1 MSGPVGRPAAAEPF
15 RHVYRVRFDE
25 AGVDGLIRASTLL
38 RYVQDVA
45 WVHSERLGFDR
56 AWYAE
61 RGIAWLVR
69 AAEVALLGRIPMGE
83 SIELTTQVIGH
94 RKVWAR
100 RRSEAFMDGDPVGWI
115 HTDWVLVDRRG
126 ALARIPPEI
135 DAAFPNAV
143 ADFPIG
149 RVDLP
154 LASAAGAGRAG
165 DPGAP
170 AERAFRVRPH
180 ELDPNGHVNN
190 AAYVDWLEESIPEAP
205 ATTRLPRRYRLEFA
219 ASAGPDEELVASTW
233 PDGRSWNHRLR
244 TVTDAELLRA
254 RLEA

>member
-1 MSGPVGRPAAAEPF
+1 VSEPAGLRSTTGTPRPY

-25 AGVDGLIRASTLL
+25 AGVDGLLRASTLL

-56 AWYAE
+56 AWYEE

-69 AAEVALLGRIPMGE
+69 AAEVAVLGRIPMGA
-83 SIELTTQVIGH
+83 SLELTTDVVGH

-100 RRSEAFMDGDPVGWI
+100 RRSEAYLDGQLVGWI

-135 DAAFPNAV
+135 GAAFPNPV

-149 RVDLP
+149 RVDLGDRDGD
-154 LASAAGAGRAG
+154 GAT
-165 DPGAP
+165 
-170 AERAFRVRPH
+170 ERSFRVRAH

-190 AAYVDWLEESIPEAP
+190 AAYVDWLEESIPDEDA
-205 ATTRLPRRYRLEFA
+205 ARCLPRRYRLEYA
-219 ASAGPDEELVASTW
+219 AAAGPDGELAASTW
-233 PDGRSWNHRLR
+233 PDGPSWNHRLR
-244 TVTDAELLRA
+244 APGGAELLRA
-254 RLEA
+254 RLEP

>member
-1 MSGPVGRPAAAEPF
+1 MSGPAGVGPAADAARPY
-15 RHVYRVRFDE
+15 RHAYRVRFDE
-25 AGVDGLIRASTLL
+25 SGVDGLLRASTLL

-69 AAEVALLGRIPMGE
+69 AAEVALLERIPMGA
-83 SIELTTQVIGH
+83 SLDLTTDVVGH

-100 RRSEAFMDGDPVGWI
+100 RRSEAFLGEELVGWI

-126 ALARIPPEI
+126 ILARIPPEI
-135 DAAFPNAV
+135 DTVFPNPI

-154 LASAAGAGRAG
+154 EGDATGAT
-165 DPGAP
+165 
-170 AERAFRVRPH
+170 ERSFRVRPH

-190 AAYVDWLEESIPEAP
+190 AAYVDWLEESIPDESA
-205 ATTRLPRRYRLEFA
+205 ARRMPRRYRLEYA
-219 ASAGPDEELVASTW
+219 AAAGPDDELVASTW
-233 PDGRSWNHRLR
+233 PDGPSWNHRLR
-244 TVTDAELLRA
+244 VAGGADLLRA
-254 RLEA
+254 RLEP

>member
-1 MSGPVGRPAAAEPF
+1 MTPHDLVQASRPF
-15 RHVYRVRFDE
+15 RHAYRVRFDE
-25 AGVDGLIRASTLL
+25 AGVDGLVRASTLL

-61 RGIAWLVR
+61 RGVAWLVR
-69 AAEVALLGRIPMGE
+69 AAEVAVLGRIPMGA
-83 SIELTTQVIGH
+83 SLELTTDVVGH

-100 RRSEAFMDGDPVGWI
+100 RRSEAFLDGAVVGWI

-135 DAAFPNAV
+135 GAAFPNPI

-149 RVDLP
+149 RVE
-154 LASAAGAGRAG
+154 LADVGPEAAVAR
-165 DPGAP
+165 
-170 AERAFRVRPH
+170 RFRVRPH

-190 AAYVDWLEESIPEAP
+190 AAYVDWLEESIADESVS
-205 ATTRLPRRYRLEFA
+205 RQVPRRYRLEYA
-219 ASAGPDEELVASTW
+219 AAAGPGDELVATAW
-233 PDGRSWNHRLR
+233 PDGRSWSHRLR
-244 TVTDAELLRA
+244 LATGGELVRA
-254 RLEA
+254 RLEV